1 LLLVLSLLVVSALA
15 RTWVSEEQQ
24 FRNWMKIHNKQY
36 ESEDEYAKKLVI
48 FKANLRRYAKL
59 NEKDDTVVHGPTKF
73 SDMTHEEFRNTMLMK
88 NFTSF
93 KGQNIRAPTPLR
105 HVPLPTSYSWVS
117 KGMTTPVY
125 NQGQCGS
132 CWAFS
137 TTESIESMT
146 AIQSPS
152 QGGLLSLSM
161 QQIVSCDTSDDGCQG
176 GNPPTAYQYVIG
188 AGGIE
193 AYSSY
198 PYSSGGGNT
207 GYCEF
212 SASDIARKIASWQ
225 WVTQTQ
231 NEQEMQQF
239 TYATGP
245 PSVCVDASSWD
256 SYNGGVYTSSNC
268 GTQLDHCVQ
277 IVGWAVE
284 QGMNAWVVRNSW
296 GTDWGYSGYLYVAI
310 GQDACGIAQ
319 ECTSAVATGE

>member
-1 LLLVLSLLVVSALA
+1 LVVLSLLVASAIA

-24 FRNWMKIHNKQY
+24 FRNWMKVHNKQY
-36 ESEDEYAKKLVI
+36 ATEDEYAQRFSNFKL
-48 FKANLRRYAKL
+48 NLRRYAKL

-73 SDMTHEEFRNTMLMK
+73 SDMTHQEFQDKMLMK

-93 KGQNIRAPTPLR
+93 KTLKNIQPAQPLK

-117 KGMTTPVY
+117 QGKTTPVY

-146 AIQSPS
+146 TIAGQA
-152 QGGLLSLSM
+152 LLSLSM
-161 QQIVSCDTSDDGCQG
+161 QQIVDCDQSDDGCG
-176 GNPPTAYQYVIG
+176 GGDPPTAYQYVIG
-188 AGGIE
+188 AGGLE
-193 AYSSY
+193 SYADY
-198 PYSSGGGNT
+198 PYT
-207 GYCEF
+207 GQDGQCAFNAGEV
-212 SASDIARKIASWQ
+212 ARKISSWQ
-225 WVTQTQ
+225 WVTQSQ
-231 NEQEMQQF
+231 NEQAMQQF
-239 TYATGP
+239 TYSSGP

-296 GTDWGYSGYLYVAI
+296 GTDWGYGGYLYVAI

-319 ECTSAVATGE
+319 ECTSAVA

>member
-1 LLLVLSLLVVSALA
+1 MKWTLLVVLCVLVAGALA
-15 RTWVSEEQQ
+15 RNWVSEEQQ

-36 ESEDEYAKKLVI
+36 ASDAEYSQKFGI

-73 SDMTHEEFRNTMLMK
+73 SDMTHEEFVDTMLMK
-88 NFTSF
+88 NFTSW
-93 KGQNIRAPTPLR
+93 KNMNIRDAPPKRPTP
-105 HVPLPTSYSWVS
+105 PGGYPSSYSWVS
-117 KGMTTPVY
+117 KGATTPVY

-146 AIQSPS
+146 TLAGQS
-152 QGGLLSLSM
+152 LLSLSM
-161 QQIVSCDTSDDGCQG
+161 QQIVDCDTSDDGCG
-176 GNPPTAYQYVIG
+176 GGDPPTAYQYVIS
-188 AGGIE
+188 AGGLE

-198 PYSSGGGNT
+198 PYTGQD
-207 GYCEF
+207 GYCAF
-212 SASDIARKIASWQ
+212 SASKIARKISSWQ
-225 WVTQTQ
+225 WVTQS
-231 NEQEMQQF
+231 EDESAMQAF
-239 TYATGP
+239 TYSDGP

-284 QGMNAWVVRNSW
+284 SGMNAWVVRNSW
-296 GTDWGYSGYLYVAI
+296 GTDWGYGGYLYVAM

-319 ECTSAVATGE
+319 ECTSAVA